1 VLALADLAPRFA
13 GLAIIQPDLTI
24 STHTGQSRAVGTEFH
39 AVDIVRV
46 LFANAGVEFKWRAVV
61 EDQPLVVAGGRGAQ
75 WPLLSDR
82 DGIDLLRV
90 AVDFSDGVAA
100 VPADAVAVSLLAV
113 TDGDDALRVAVPG

>member
-1 VLALADLAPRFA
+1 
-13 GLAIIQPDLTI
+13 
-24 STHTGQSRAVGTEFH
+24 
-39 AVDIVRV
+39 V